1 MPCRVLQ
8 GGGNGQGGTKQLEG
22 SFYFFL
28 AAGVDA
34 ARLTVLP
41 PPPALKRHRAGRG
54 ARQPVGI
61 QVRLVCS
68 CPLCSGQVEGGS
80 QQITSGPSHLDFN
93 LDQQQHNTTTLS
105 VTSPGACLRTQS
117 IDFTDSVSAP
127 KGRKIRPAADISGL
141 LVESAICGVTLNTQN
156 YAWASTLCSTLRNGF
171 SGLSFSLLSS

>member
-1 MPCRVLQ
+1 MLTRHGSRSCLHHRHSSSTGP
-8 GGGNGQGGTKQLEG
+8 GGELG
-22 SFYFFL
+22 SPWGSRSDLCAL
-28 AAGVDA
+28 A
-34 ARLTVLP
+34 LT
-41 PPPALKRHRAGRG
+41 
-54 ARQPVGI
+54 
-61 QVRLVCS
+61 
-68 CPLCSGQVEGGS
+68 LCSGQVEGGS

-117 IDFTDSVSAP
+117 IDFTDSVSAS

>member
-1 MPCRVLQ
+1 MLTRHGSRSCLHHRHSSSTGP
-8 GGGNGQGGTKQLEG
+8 GGELG
-22 SFYFFL
+22 SPW
-28 AAGVDA
+28 GSRSD
-34 ARLTVLP
+34 
-41 PPPALKRHRAGRG
+41 
-54 ARQPVGI
+54 
-61 QVRLVCS
+61 LVCS
-68 CPLCSGQVEGGS
+68 CPMALLCSGQVEGGS

-105 VTSPGACLRTQS
+105 VTSPGACLRKQS

>member
-1 MPCRVLQ
+1 MLTRHGSRSSLHHRHSSSTGP
-8 GGGNGQGGTKQLEG
+8 GGELGSPWGSRSQLCA
-22 SFYFFL
+22 L
-28 AAGVDA
+28 A
-34 ARLTVLP
+34 R
-41 PPPALKRHRAGRG
+41 
-54 ARQPVGI
+54 
-61 QVRLVCS
+61 
-68 CPLCSGQVEGGS
+68 SGQVEGGS

-127 KGRKIRPAADISGL
+127 KGRKIRSAADISGL